1 MEVELFDKTRSYLEQ
16 IGLPRGDFYHLPTS
30 DGVFADGGHFRIEVP
45 TINTLAAARE
55 LLNQAQRQGIVINRI
70 TETYGLFRHTRSQI
84 QQYVELANEHQVQ
97 LVMSIGPRAGYD
109 TSASAKSAMGKSIS
123 YRLRGQEQIIRSIED
138 VNRAFDLGV
147 RNFVIYDEGLL
158 WLLNEMRKDGHLD
171 NTIRFKLSAHCGHGN
186 PASLRLLQQI
196 GADSINPVRD
206 LDLPMIAAL
215 RAAVDVP
222 LDIHTDTPVAS
233 GGFIRFYEAPEI
245 VRIAA
250 PVYLKVGN
258 SVLEQHGQ
266 LPTPQ
271 DMHMMLNNVCIVLEL
286 IARFCP
292 EYKQS

>member
-1 MEVELFDKTRSYLEQ
+1 M
-16 IGLPRGDFYHLPTS
+16 
-30 DGVFADGGHFRIEVP
+30 
-45 TINTLAAARE
+45 
-55 LLNQAQRQGIVINRI
+55 RQ
-70 TETYGLFRHTRSQI
+70 
-84 QQYVELANEHQVQ
+84 
-97 LVMSIGPRAGYD
+97 
-109 TSASAKSAMGKSIS
+109 
-123 YRLRGQEQIIRSIED
+123 
-138 VNRAFDLGV
+138 
-147 RNFVIYDEGLL
+147 
-158 WLLNEMRKDGHLD
+158 DGHLD